1 MSIVDRHVLVIGLG
15 NPDRGDDG
23 VGVRVAETLEGTLPN
38 GVTLKSRRGDML
50 ALLEDWRG
58 YDEVICVD
66 AAAPMGNP
74 GHIHRIE
81 PHADALPITL
91 GLASSHG
98 IGLAEAL
105 ALSRALGT
113 APERLIVFAIEGV
126 LFETGA
132 PLSPEVA
139 AAVAGVAALVHAEV
153 AVKEVSAPE
162 VTNA

>member
-1 MSIVDRHVLVIGLG
+1 MRAIEGRTLVIGLG

-23 VGVRVAETLEGTLPN
+23 VGICVAQTLEGTLPDD
-38 GVTLKSRRGDML
+38 VTLKTRRSDML

-58 YDEVICVD
+58 YDVVICVD
-66 AAAPMGNP
+66 AAASMGNP

-81 PHADALPITL
+81 PDADALPVAP

-98 IGLAEAL
+98 IGLAESL

-113 APERLIVFAIEGV
+113 APKRLVVFAIEGV
-126 LFETGA
+126 SFETGA
-132 PLSPEVA
+132 ALSPEVA
-139 AAVAGVAALVHAEV
+139 AAVAGVAALVRAEV
-153 AVKEVSAPE
+153 VVKDVSTFE